1 MGVEVRALNV
11 TFSLRL
17 RVLMEL
23 AIELKKEL
31 IVILGDMGKAFD
43 RISHALWEEALRDV
57 GASDKSIAMIKH

>member
-1 MGVEVRALNV
+1 MGVEVTALNV